1 MSVVNKF
8 VCKTKG
14 LMTSAQLP
22 IQHDTF
28 LSKSTHA
35 CPHLGSPSTPQNTPK
50 PHFNHPITFH
60 PTITPTY
67 AHSSCPPNYRLNAD
81 NILAN
86 AVICAFCTTFLTPSV
101 LSPSSFPCPV
111 RSEVLVDISLRY
123 MGDVDF
129 CASLAGRSRSEIVS
143 NFGSFG
149 FLGGRGFRLGGEP
162 PTRGN

>member
-1 MSVVNKF
+1 MTFFFQSSPTLAHTSDLHQPP
-8 VCKTKG
+8 KT
-14 LMTSAQLP
+14 LQNHTS
-22 IQHDTF
+22 
-28 LSKSTHA
+28 
-35 CPHLGSPSTPQNTPK
+35 
-50 PHFNHPITFH
+50 
-60 PTITPTY
+60 ITPL
-67 AHSSCPPNYRLNAD
+67 HSTLRSLQHMPIHHVLPNYRLNAD

-129 CASLAGRSRSEIVS
+129 CASLAGRSRSEMVS